1 MLNGFKKDKAVLN
14 DPARGRVEVS
24 LEEFDESFT
33 GVVLCFEKTEA
44 FVPSGKPRSVW
55 EFAKNRLRGTG
66 TAFAFVVLTGLL
78 ITGIGLVLP
87 MFSRIFMD
95 RILGGK
101 NPEWLGPLL
110 GALAVTLV
118 FQFLVSAIQ
127 ALYWLKIEGKLAIE
141 ANASFMWHVLRL
153 PVGFFVQRS
162 VGDVASRQASNE
174 RIAATLIGQ
183 LAPTFLN
190 IVLLAAY
197 LAIMLRY
204 NAGLSL
210 IGVGAA
216 VLNIIVMRI
225 VSQKRANMS
234 RVLMRD
240 SGKLGGG
247 ECPASLPPQLVL
259 LRR

>member
-101 NPEWLGPLL
+101 NPEWLGLLL

-127 ALYWLKIEGKLAIE
+127 ALYWLKIEGSWPLKL
-141 ANASFMWHVLRL
+141 MLRL
-153 PVGFFVQRS
+153 CGMSYASVGFLCS
-162 VGDVASRQASNE
+162 VPLVM
-174 RIAATLIGQ
+174 
-183 LAPTFLN
+183 
-190 IVLLAAY
+190 LLPAR
-197 LAIMLRY
+197 L
-204 NAGLSL
+204 
-210 IGVGAA
+210 
-216 VLNIIVMRI
+216 VMKG
-225 VSQKRANMS
+225 SW
-234 RVLMRD
+234 
-240 SGKLGGG
+240 
-247 ECPASLPPQLVL
+247 LP
-259 LRR
+259 